1 MGADGAAHT
10 SGGAARPCFFFFLL
24 LLLLLAA
31 SLCHSFL
38 CCFWVCFSLC
48 WSARARSSGRAGWA
62 GPVPTVVKTPRRGAH
77 SLLELTAA
85 RVGKAMPKP
94 CALLEGN

>member
-1 MGADGAAHT
+1 M
-10 SGGAARPCFFFFLL
+10 RPRFFFF

-48 WSARARSSGRAGWA
+48 WSARAAAAGELGGLALCPRWPKPRSVGLTPVRSSLLPGEVKPCL
-62 GPVPTVVKTPRRGAH
+62 GPVPCYRDTEA
-77 SLLELTAA
+77 
-85 RVGKAMPKP
+85 
-94 CALLEGN
+94 